1 MMLCLSL
8 LNHIITSHKGDGYAN
23 MSGENSAVAFHKIN
37 TGPEGWWCGTCSFKL
52 RYSNGSNHQSRSYL
66 IKMNGEA
73 LDTIKF
79 DKTTSWSTWEYTKS
93 ITSYNCLGNNDG
105 KTYNTVSVEI
115 QNDGGK
121 GYIYLDGLDFKLGT
135 DDDEEEDE
143 GKTTPEV
150 SRHNTRCDNCATYPS
165 RSTLHLTLYTLN
177 SFIR

>member
-1 MMLCLSL
+1 
-8 LNHIITSHKGDGYAN
+8 

-37 TGPEGWWCGTCSFKL
+37 AGPEGWWCGTCSFKL
-52 RYSNGSNHQSRSYL
+52 RYSNGSKHQSRSYL
-66 IKMNGEA
+66 IKMNGET

-79 DKTTSWSTWEYTKS
+79 DKTNSWSAWEYTKS

-135 DDDEEEDE
+135 DDEEDE
-143 GKTTPEV
+143 DGDKTTPEV
-150 SRHNTRCDNCATYPS
+150 SRQLTRCDNCAAY
-165 RSTLHLTLYTLN
+165 RLNLTSCVISSYVLISIIILDSLGNIPNVY
-177 SFIR
+177 R

>member
-1 MMLCLSL
+1 
-8 LNHIITSHKGDGYAN
+8 

-37 TGPEGWWCGTCSFKL
+37 AGPEGWWCGTCSFKL

-66 IKMNGEA
+66 IKMNGET

-79 DKTTSWSTWEYTKS
+79 DKTNSWSNWEYTKS

-135 DDDEEEDE
+135 DDDEED
-143 GKTTPEV
+143 KTTPEV
-150 SRHNTRCDNCATYPS
+150 SLFQT
-165 RSTLHLTLYTLN
+165 HLLILCLLPFQSNLMFYVYTLN